1 MHLILVP
8 GFWLGGWSWDR
19 VTPFLTAAGRHVH
32 SPTLPG
38 LESVHDDRS
47 GIGLAEH
54 VAAVTDLV
62 DSLEANVVLVGHSG
76 GGTIIHA
83 AVDRR
88 PDQVRHAIYVDS
100 GPTAHGAAINTQ
112 LAAEGD
118 DVPLPPWREFE
129 SVNLRGLNEE
139 TLNFFRANA
148 VPQPRGVARDPQILN
163 NEARFD
169 VPVTL
174 IATTITMDEV
184 RRGIADGDPDLVELG
199 RIKHHG
205 LSELPTGHW
214 PQFSRPEDLAE
225 AILDAW

>member
-38 LESVHDDRS
+38 LGSVHDDRS

-62 DSLEANVVLVGHSG
+62 DSLDGKVILVGHSG

-83 AVDRR
+83 AVDQRADRIRR
-88 PDQVRHAIYVDS
+88 AIYVDS
-100 GPTAHGAAINTQ
+100 GPTASGAATNTA
-112 LAAEGD
+112 LPADGS
-118 DVPLPPWREFE
+118 DVPLPPWRDFGA
-129 SVNLRGLNEE
+129 VDLRGLNEDM
-139 TLNFFRANA
+139 LNFFRDNA
-148 VPQPRGVARDPQILN
+148 VPQPVAVARDPQVLT

-169 VPVTL
+169 VPVT
-174 IATTITMDEV
+174 IITSTFTRDEV
-184 RRGIADGDPDLVELG
+184 RQAIVDGNPSFMELDKIAHVGITA
-199 RIKHHG
+199 
-205 LSELPTGHW
+205 LPTGHW
-214 PQFSRPEDLAE
+214 PQFSRPSDLAS
-225 AILDAW
+225 AILDAL